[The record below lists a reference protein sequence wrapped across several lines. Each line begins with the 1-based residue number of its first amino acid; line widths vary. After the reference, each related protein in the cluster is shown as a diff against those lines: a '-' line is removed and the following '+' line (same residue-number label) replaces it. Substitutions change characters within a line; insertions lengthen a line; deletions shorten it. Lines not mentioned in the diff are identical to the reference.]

1 MPDEERPADEPRWLS
16 EEEQRAWESIATLL
30 FRLPGPLENQLQ
42 RDSGLTL
49 FEYMVLSYLSMTPE
63 RTARMSELAR
73 LTNSSLSRLSNVVTR
88 CERRGWITRSPDPD
102 DARYTVASLSED
114 GYQQVV
120 DAAPG
125 HVEAVRHHVI
135 DPLTPAQLR
144 AITAAVDRIRPLLPH
159 GEPPRTGRGC

>member
-1 MPDEERPADEPRWLS
+1 MADQEEQTRWLS

-30 FRLPGPLENQLQ
+30 FRLPGPLESQLQ

-49 FEYMVLSYLSMTPE
+49 FEYMVLSYLSMMPDHIG
-63 RTARMSELAR
+63 RMSELAR

-102 DARYTVASLSED
+102 DARYTVAMLTGS
-114 GYQQVV
+114 GYEQVV
-120 DAAPG
+120 AAAPG

-144 AITAAVDRIRPLLPH
+144 TITEAVDRIRPLLPH
-159 GEPPRTGRGC
+159 GEPPRGSRGC